1 MYNYNLEIHD
11 IKSKNHI
18 PFFNLGY
25 VAVINIIKALENQ
38 GFININV
45 EILSTKEKMT
55 AEQFLGVKK

>member
-25 VAVINIIKALENQ
+25 LAVYEIIRHLENQ
-38 GFININV
+38 EFIKINV
-45 EILSTKEKMT
+45 EILSTNEKMT
-55 AEQFLGVKK
+55 AKEFFGGG